1 MQKKSSR
8 SVRFARGT
16 IFGPKE
22 KKRLIQL
29 GLCLSLFLVI
39 LLGRSSELAEKSATG
54 EKLLQ
59 LIRGDADFV
68 GAFSDLGESV
78 SQGES
83 VLDGLESLVLNLF
96 GVPTEDEKIMNTT
109 LVFDGPA
116 VKNAAQ
122 TLSAPTTRESMLSVL
137 GVDKLEQSIENVV
150 DEPDIESIQDPETE
164 KDEEA
169 ILPEQPEIPE
179 YNGPSLPANAT
190 MEYYDLGLQTTVTPV
205 LGEISS
211 PYGYRDHPISGEY
224 LFHAGVDIAANT
236 GTPIAA
242 FADGV
247 VEFIGES
254 SAYGLYIQLDHGN
267 GVKSFYCHCSK
278 LLCGKGKEVA
288 AGQTI
293 ALVGD
298 TGNTTGPHLH
308 LELKKED
315 TLLNPIYYIK
325 SES

>member
-8 SVRFARGT
+8 SGRSRKNVA
-16 IFGPKE
+16 FGQKE

-29 GLCLSLFLVI
+29 GLCLCLFLVI
-39 LLGRSSELAEKSATG
+39 ILGRSSELLEKSATG

-59 LIRGDADFV
+59 LIQKDTDFV
-68 GAFSDLGESV
+68 GAFSSLGESV
-78 SQGES
+78 SQGKNVWDGLGTL
-83 VLDGLESLVLNLF
+83 VLDLF
-96 GVPTEDEKIMNTT
+96 GVSKEEENKDFV

-116 VKNAAQ
+116 AKNAVQ
-122 TLSAPTTRESMLSVL
+122 VLSETKTTNA
-137 GVDKLEQSIENVV
+137 KLHFIETGSL
-150 DEPDIESIQDPETE
+150 EPET
-164 KDEEA
+164 DEMDSESDA
-169 ILPEQPEIPE
+169 EPTQDSEDGKTTNPEMPAIPE
-179 YNGPSLPANAT
+179 YTGAALPANAT

-211 PYGYRDHPISGEY
+211 SYGYRNHPISGEY
-224 LFHAGVDIAANT
+224 LFHAGVDIAADV
-236 GTPIAA
+236 GTPIVA

-254 SAYGLYIQLDHGN
+254 GAYGLYVQLDHGN
-267 GVKSFYCHCSK
+267 GIKSFYCHCSK
-278 LLCGKGKEVA
+278 LLYGKGKNVT

-308 LELKKED
+308 LELKREE
-315 TLLNPIYYIK
+315 TLLNPAYYINFEK
-325 SES
+325 